1 MGLEDRHGVPL
12 PEWPSPAGNTPL
24 GAGPLPNVPMLALDG
39 GYDLRTPVANAVAVV
54 NQFPQGHLV
63 VVPGVGHSVFTADLS
78 GCAPSAVRQWIRGV
92 SLPKS
97 GSCPRVPPVVK
108 TVTAIPKAAA
118 KKSAAATAAL
128 VAKTVHEG
136 EAAWGEAIFNGA
148 AATTG
153 LYGGRV
159 TATSAGLSMT
169 GYTLVPGV
177 VVNGK
182 LAFVPG
188 KFPLAFTGSVRVS
201 GPKAVAGTLTVTRT
215 RLTGTLGGRRVSVA
229 L

>member
-1 MGLEDRHGVPL
+1 
-12 PEWPSPAGNTPL
+12 
-24 GAGPLPNVPMLALDG
+24 MLALDG

-118 KKSAAATAAL
+118 KKRSRHRVLSSRRPCTRARRPGARRSSTARRRL
-128 VAKTVHEG
+128 
-136 EAAWGEAIFNGA
+136 
-148 AATTG
+148 TG

-215 RLTGTLGGRRVSVA
+215 RSTGTLGGRRVSVA